1 MNVLAFSYSFPS
13 QLKIA
18 LHFIMIKLVVC
29 AMQSFAIGFEVINPS
44 KSDSFLIR
52 MSFLSTVCYVQLH
65 NLYLVKM
72 ITKAGFTSIN
82 YITFLGTTALKGHT
96 ILSWK

>member
-29 AMQSFAIGFEVINPS
+29 AMQSFSIGFEVINPS

-52 MSFLSTVCYVQLH
+52 MSFFINCMLCAITQPLFGQNDNKSWFYLH
-65 NLYLVKM
+65 KLHY
-72 ITKAGFTSIN
+72 
-82 YITFLGTTALKGHT
+82 FLWNN
-96 ILSWK
+96 SS

>member
-29 AMQSFAIGFEVINPS
+29 AMQSFSIGFEVINPTI
-44 KSDSFLIR
+44 LIR
-52 MSFLSTVCYVQLH
+52 MSALSTVCYVQLH

-82 YITFLGTTALKGHT
+82 YITFFGTTALKGHT

>member
-29 AMQSFAIGFEVINPS
+29 AMQSFSIGFEVINPS
-44 KSDSFLIR
+44 KSDF
-52 MSFLSTVCYVQLH
+52 F
-65 NLYLVKM
+65 
-72 ITKAGFTSIN
+72 
-82 YITFLGTTALKGHT
+82 
-96 ILSWK
+96 W